1 MTTQAQ
7 RNEVR
12 MTLLEHL
19 IELRARLIRASVA
32 LLVGII
38 VAVPLTRRFL
48 EILIS
53 PLGSN
58 RPQSLRPAENIM
70 VYFKVDLILGL
81 ILAMPVVVYQ
91 IFAFILP
98 GLTPK
103 ERRWLLMISAA
114 ATGLFALGVAFS
126 SFVMLP
132 FTLKYLQS
140 FLSDL
145 ITPNYS
151 IDFYISFVTQFVL
164 YVGLSFETP
173 LIIAALARLGIVSP
187 RQLAKGRRYAI
198 VLIAVVAAVIT
209 PTPDPFNMTIVMIPL
224 VLLYE
229 LGIILSR
236 FTYRSRSLVLSEEE
250 DSHSD

>member
-1 MTTQAQ
+1 MTVQAQ
-7 RNEVR
+7 VDEER

-19 IELRARLIRASVA
+19 VELRARLVRASIA
-32 LLVGII
+32 LVVGIL
-38 VAVPLTRRFL
+38 VAIPLTRPFL

-53 PLGSN
+53 PLGTN

-81 ILAMPVVVYQ
+81 LLAMPVIIYE
-91 IFAFILP
+91 IFAFVMP

-103 ERRWLLMISAA
+103 ERRTVLVVSGA
-114 ATGLFALGVAFS
+114 ATLLFGAGVAFS
-126 SFVMLP
+126 SLVMLP
-132 FTLKYLQS
+132 FTLSYLQS

-145 ITPNYS
+145 IQPNYS

-187 RQLAKGRRYAI
+187 TQLAKGRRYAI

-209 PTPDPFNMTIVMIPL
+209 PTPDPFNMTLVMIPL
-224 VLLYE
+224 ILLYE
-229 LGIILSR
+229 LGIILAR
-236 FTYRSRSLVLSEEE
+236 FTYRPRPSFSA
-250 DSHSD
+250 SD